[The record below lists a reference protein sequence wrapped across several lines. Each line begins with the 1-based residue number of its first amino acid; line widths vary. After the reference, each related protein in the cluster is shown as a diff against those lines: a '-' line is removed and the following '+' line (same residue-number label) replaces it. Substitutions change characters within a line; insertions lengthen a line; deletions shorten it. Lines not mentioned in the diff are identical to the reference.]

1 MKIVLLE
8 PLAVGDEVLA
18 EYKEKLEADGHEFK
32 KYDSRVEDEEKIIE
46 RAEGADAVII
56 TNLAFPSEVIN
67 SLPELKYISVAF
79 TGVDHVDL
87 DACEENGVAVSN
99 APGYSTDSVAELAL
113 GMMINLSRKINQCH
127 SAVKAGKTRE
137 GLIGNELK
145 GKTLGIV
152 GTGTIGLRVA
162 EIADVLGMNLL
173 GYNRSRK
180 AKAEQMGLKYTSLE
194 ELFEKSDFISI
205 HIPHTKETEG
215 MIDKKLIDLMKN
227 TAYFINTA
235 RGPIVDSKAL
245 ADALD
250 EERIAGAGIDVFEME
265 PPIPLEHPLQ
275 NAKNTLLTPHIAFAT
290 EEAFL
295 NRAEIVFDNINSWLN
310 GEIKNKID

>member
-18 EYKEKLEADGHEFK
+18 EYRKKLEAEGHKFV
-32 KYDSRVEDEEKIIE
+32 KYDSRVEDKEKIIE

-56 TNLAFPSEVIN
+56 TNLPFPAEVIN

-87 DACEENGVAVSN
+87 DACAENGVAVSN

-113 GMMINLSRKINQCH
+113 GMMINLSRKMNQCH
-127 SAVKAGKTRE
+127 SAVKAAETRE

-152 GTGTIGLRVA
+152 GTGSIGLRVA
-162 EIADVLGMNLL
+162 EIAEVLGMNLL
-173 GYNRSRK
+173 GYNRSEK
-180 AKAEQMGLKYTSLE
+180 EEAKKLGLKYTELE
-194 ELFEKSDFISI
+194 ELFKKSDIISI
-205 HIPHTKETEG
+205 HIPHTSETEG
-215 MIDKKLIDLMKN
+215 LIDKKLIDLMKES
-227 TAYFINTA
+227 AYFINTA
-235 RGPIVDSKAL
+235 RGPIIDSKAL
-245 ADALD
+245 ADALN
-250 EERIAGAGIDVFEME
+250 EGRIAGAGIDVFEME

-275 NAKNTLLTPHIAFAT
+275 NAKNTLLTPHVAFAT

-295 NRAEIVFDNINSWLN
+295 NRAEIVFNNIDSWLKGN
-310 GEIKNKID
+310 IINKVN